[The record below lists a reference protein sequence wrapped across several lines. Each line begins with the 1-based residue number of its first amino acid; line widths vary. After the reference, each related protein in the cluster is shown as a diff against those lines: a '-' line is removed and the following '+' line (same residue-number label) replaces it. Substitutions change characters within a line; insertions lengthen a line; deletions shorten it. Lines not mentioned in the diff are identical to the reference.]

1 MSFDGASAGN
11 HGARA
16 ARRLLRF
23 GGNRANC
30 CDCVASLLGG
40 PGLAYPRGVPLD
52 VIVVED
58 DAVLR
63 ELLSLHLAAQGHR
76 VRSAA
81 SGEDALGQCALSVPD
96 VVVLDLSLPGKSGL
110 EVCTALR
117 ARCQPTPGVVIV
129 TARASEA
136 DVMLGF
142 DSGADDYVIKPCRP
156 REIVARVAALA
167 RRLRPE
173 PGVRELLRSGE
184 LVVDVAA
191 MRVVAGTRAVD
202 LTPTEFALL
211 VTLMRAVP
219 GTVHS
224 RKALLATVWSS
235 SHEGYARNV
244 DCHVVRLRR
253 KLESAG
259 LRAQTTIETVHGAGY
274 RWNGA

>member
-1 MSFDGASAGN
+1 
-11 HGARA
+11 
-16 ARRLLRF
+16 
-23 GGNRANC
+23 
-30 CDCVASLLGG
+30 
-40 PGLAYPRGVPLD
+40 VPLD
-52 VIVVED
+52 VMVVED
-58 DAVLR
+58 DPVLR
-63 ELLSLHLAAQGHR
+63 EILSLHLTAQGHR
-76 VRSAA
+76 VRSAV
-81 SGEDALGQCALSVPD
+81 SGEDALADCARSVPD

-117 ARCQPTPGVVIV
+117 ARYQPSPGVVIV

-142 DSGADDYVIKPCRP
+142 DSGADDYVVKPCRP

-167 RRLRPE
+167 RRIKPE
-173 PGVRELLRSGE
+173 PGTREILRSGA
-184 LVVDVAA
+184 LTIDVAA
-191 MRVVAGTRAVD
+191 MRVVAGARALE

-211 VTLMRAVP
+211 VTLVRAP

-253 KLESAG
+253 KLDGAG
-259 LRAQTTIETVHGAGY
+259 VDAQTAIETIHGTGY